1 MAKLAVNPT
10 KMVLRQLKARLARAQ
25 RGHQLLKDQQDE
37 LMRHFIQLSRENN
50 RRRQEVRQQ
59 IEVGLRAYALAETLT
74 PASMLTDVL
83 TTIQQ
88 PTRLQVDQDKM
99 LNIDVPQ
106 LTLLDESSSAT
117 PTYSYLDTNYAF
129 DEALTKMLAVR
140 EKMIALAE
148 IEKKVQLVAN
158 ELSTVRRR
166 VNALEHLIIPQL
178 EETIQFIE
186 RKLAEN
192 KRAEKVRL
200 IKIKDM

>member
-10 KMVLRQLKARLARAQ
+10 KMVLRQLKERLTRAE

-50 RRRQEVRQQ
+50 RRREAVRKQ
-59 IEVGLRAYALAETLT
+59 IEVGLKAYALAETLT
-74 PASMLTDVL
+74 PESVLTDVL
-83 TTIQQ
+83 TTVQQ
-88 PTRLQVDQDKM
+88 PARLQVDQDKM
-99 LNIDVPQ
+99 LNITVPQ
-106 LTLLDESSSAT
+106 LTLLDESASDT

-129 DEALTKMLAVR
+129 DEAMTEMLAVR

-166 VNALEHLIIPQL
+166 VNALEHLTIPQL